1 MQMPDLHGTPIVP
14 LSGDRE
20 ARLLSGLLLRELLR
34 SAPEVFAG
42 QAAAS
47 LPLAF
52 LAKADEDKEVAQQW
66 GEVWEEGTV
75 SAAGALRL
83 YMGEIVP
90 LVLAGERGKHSISEA
105 QSKRI
110 TDAASGLRM

>member
-1 MQMPDLHGTPIVP
+1 M
-14 LSGDRE
+14 
-20 ARLLSGLLLRELLR
+20 
-34 SAPEVFAG
+34 FAG

-75 SAAGALRL
+75 SAAGALRM

-90 LVLAGERGKHSISEA
+90 LVLAGERGHHCLSEVGARALPALPGLSGHS
-105 QSKRI
+105 R
-110 TDAASGLRM
+110 DHASSAGR

>member
-1 MQMPDLHGTPIVP
+1 M
-14 LSGDRE
+14 
-20 ARLLSGLLLRELLR
+20 RELLR

-90 LVLAGERGKHSISEA
+90 LVLTGEQGKQLPQRGCSKGIASTAGA
-105 QSKRI
+105 
-110 TDAASGLRM
+110 LRM

>member
-1 MQMPDLHGTPIVP
+1 M
-14 LSGDRE
+14 
-20 ARLLSGLLLRELLR
+20 
-34 SAPEVFAG
+34 FAG

-90 LVLAGERGKHSISEA
+90 LVLAGEWGNHCLCEVGARALPTLLGISEC
-105 QSKRI
+105 KR
-110 TDAASGLRM
+110 DHAPSAGSWKEPQLAVCS